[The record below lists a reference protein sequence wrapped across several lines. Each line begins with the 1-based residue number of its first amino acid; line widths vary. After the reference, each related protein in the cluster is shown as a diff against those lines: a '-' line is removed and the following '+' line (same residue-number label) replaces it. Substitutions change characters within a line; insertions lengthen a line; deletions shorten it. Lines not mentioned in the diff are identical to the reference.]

1 MVVAALI
8 LSVGALTTFGLLSA
22 ATKNTQR
29 AKATQVAL
37 NRAQQELEAM
47 RSLTND
53 QLAMTAAPAHVSN
66 QLSPNYRVSNGTF
79 ALVRQ
84 PPSDYANMIV
94 NGGSLYGGGFVA
106 GGIVTPGPTPFTSGD
121 VSGDIYRYVVWRDDA
136 SCPDATCPGTQDYKQ
151 IVVAVKLDTPGNQS
165 GERGYVEVASDFIDP
180 TDSAV
185 NDPIPGAN
193 GVETAQQFFLSDTPC
208 AASGDD
214 IAPGRSPATTC
225 STTRSAPA
233 PAGCRPAPSAGAPD
247 ALLLGGP
254 PDPAPADPDDPLLY
268 DYSDDTYLE
277 PTPDTDKGVQIRRDD
292 TSGCHYVPTGTTNPE
307 SQVHRWVT
315 DPMASDF
322 TMTEKVTLEFYTRTL
337 GDGSYSG
344 TLCVYLFRRHETGTA
359 PDVVA
364 TDTQLT
370 DKSGRASPTGPTRPA
385 ETASGRGAPG
395 LGAADDE
402 LQRRPLHDPGRGPA
416 RGGAQRRAQQHAGGR
431 DPDHVRP
438 PELPDADRGRHQ
450 HADRRGLAGGRRR
463 GARLPRGADRRQL
476 RHRRRA
482 PGAARRVDRRAALAL
497 PRLRRADRRL
507 RQRPGPLLG
516 CCCAGGRAAA
526 GRRSRRA
533 TR

>member
-1 MVVAALI
+1 VRARPTFQECAPRGPEAGFTIVEMVVAALI
-8 LSVGALTTFGLLSA
+8 LSIGALTTFGLLSA

-37 NRAQQELEAM
+37 NRAQQELEAI
-47 RSLTND
+47 RSLTNR

-79 ALVRQ
+79 ALIRQ
-84 PPSDYANMIV
+84 PPSDYSNMVV

-136 SCPDATCPGTQDYKQ
+136 SCPAATCPGTQDYKQ

-165 GERGYVEVASDFIDP
+165 GERGYVEVASDFVDP
-180 TDSAV
+180 TDTAL

-208 AASGDD
+208 ADG
-214 IAPGRSPATTC
+214 GV
-225 STTRSAPA
+225 TTRQDVVSDHLLHNTLGTCAN
-233 PAGCRPAPSAGAPD
+233 GLQTGTRAGAPD

-254 PDPAPADPDDPLLY
+254 PDPAPADPADPLLY
-268 DYSDDTYLE
+268 DYADDTYLE

-292 TSGCHYVPTGTTNPE
+292 TTTCHYAPTGTTNPE

-322 TMTEKVTLEFYTRTL
+322 TMTQKVTIEFYTRTL

-344 TLCVYLFRRHETGTA
+344 TLCTYLYRRHETGVA
-359 PDVVA
+359 PSIVA

-370 DKSGRASPTGPTRPA
+370 NRSGGLPYWTYTPGGNGLWPSGAWTRIRQTMNFNSAPYTIDAGDRLGVALSVERANTPADAIPIMYDHPNYPTRIEVDTNTPI
-385 ETASGRGAPG
+385 
-395 LGAADDE
+395 D
-402 LQRRPLHDPGRGPA
+402 
-416 RGGAQRRAQQHAGGR
+416 GG
-431 DPDHVRP
+431 
-438 PELPDADRGRHQ
+438 
-450 HADRRGLAGGRRR
+450 
-463 GARLPRGADRRQL
+463 
-476 RHRRRA
+476 
-482 PGAARRVDRRAALAL
+482 
-497 PRLRRADRRL
+497 
-507 RQRPGPLLG
+507 
-516 CCCAGGRAAA
+516 
-526 GRRSRRA
+526 
-533 TR
+533 